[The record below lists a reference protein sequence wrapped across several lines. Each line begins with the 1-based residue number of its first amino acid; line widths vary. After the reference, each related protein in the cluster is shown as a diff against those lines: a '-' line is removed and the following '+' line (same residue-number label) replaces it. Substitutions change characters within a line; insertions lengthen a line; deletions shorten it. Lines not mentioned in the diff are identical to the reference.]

1 MDPGGGGGVRS
12 PAALLAALLVVLL
25 GSPGSDLSGQ
35 VGELPGRVTTSI
47 APPAPVPFGPGETLR
62 YQVKLGVF
70 SVGEGHMTVV
80 GLETVRGN
88 LTYHVVMAISGG
100 VPLARVEDE
109 FHSWIDVRTLVTR
122 RFIQDIREVRY
133 RAFRHWEIY
142 PEERRFERID
152 ADESGELPT
161 SLPLDDIAFVY
172 FVRTLPLE
180 VGQEYSFDRYFRES
194 GNPVILRVLRKET
207 ITVPAGT
214 FETVVV
220 RPIIQT
226 RGLFSQGG
234 EAELYFTDDHR
245 RLLVQMR
252 SKVPLVGSISLHL
265 RSISEGTSLR
275 TPPGGDRDPGPGM
288 DPSPAPMP

>member
-1 MDPGGGGGVRS
+1 VRGCRVRG
-12 PAALLAALLVVLL
+12 LLVSALVLAGLPAGPL
-25 GSPGSDLSGQ
+25 GGQ
-35 VGELPGRVTTSI
+35 VTELPGRVTTNI
-47 APPAPVPFGPGETLR
+47 APPAPVPFGPGETLT

-88 LTYHVVMAISGG
+88 LTYHVTMAIAGG

-109 FHSWIDVRTLVTR
+109 FHSWIDIRTLATR
-122 RFIQDIREVRY
+122 RFVQDIREVRY
-133 RAFRHWEIY
+133 RAFRHYEIF
-142 PEERRFERID
+142 PEERRFQRMDTDD
-152 ADESGELPT
+152 AGDLPT

-172 FVRTLPLE
+172 FVRTIPLV
-180 VGQEYSFDRYFRES
+180 VGQEYSFHRYFRES

-207 ITVPAGT
+207 VTVPAGT
-214 FETVVV
+214 FQTVVV

-265 RSISEGTSLR
+265 RSITEGRPLR
-275 TPPGGDRDPGPGM
+275 SPPGGEPAPEPEGGPSPPPGP
-288 DPSPAPMP
+288 

>member
-1 MDPGGGGGVRS
+1 VRFPFAGLGFLLLVPLNSWGGG
-12 PAALLAALLVVLL
+12 
-25 GSPGSDLSGQ
+25 LSGQ
-35 VGELPGRVTTSI
+35 VSELPGRVTTSI
-47 APPAPVPFGPGETLR
+47 APPAPVPFGPGEILR

-80 GLETVRGN
+80 GLETVRGHP
-88 LTYHVVMAISGG
+88 TYHVVMAIAGG

-109 FHSWIDVRTLVTR
+109 FHSWIDIRTLATR

-133 RAFRHWEIY
+133 RAFRHWEIF
-142 PEERRFERID
+142 PEERRFERGD
-152 ADESGELPT
+152 NDQSGDIPT
-161 SLPLDDIAFVY
+161 TLPLDDIAFVY
-172 FVRTLPLE
+172 FARTLALE
-180 VGQEYSFDRYFRES
+180 VGEEYRFDRYFREG
-194 GNPVILRVLRKET
+194 GNPVVIKVLRKET

-265 RSISEGTSLR
+265 RSITEGAPLR
-275 TPPGGDRDPGPGM
+275 SPGGGGEAVPEPGGGRV
-288 DPSPAPMP
+288 PAPVP

>member
-1 MDPGGGGGVRS
+1 MRS
-12 PAALLAALLVVLL
+12 PSPPLVLALLVLALLVL
-25 GSPGSDLSGQ
+25 PGFSASGLSGQ
-35 VGELPGRVTTSI
+35 VVELPDRVTTSI
-47 APPAPVPFGPGETLR
+47 APPAPVPFGPGEILR

-80 GLETVRGN
+80 GLETVRGSP
-88 LTYHVVMAISGG
+88 TYHVVMGISGG

-109 FHSWIDVRTLVTR
+109 FHSWIDITTLTTR

-133 RAFRHWEIY
+133 RAFRHYEIF
-142 PEERRFERID
+142 PEERRYERMD
-152 ADESGELPT
+152 ADDAGDLPT

-207 ITVPAGT
+207 VTVPAGT
-214 FETVVV
+214 FETIVV

-265 RSISEGTSLR
+265 RSITEGTPLR
-275 TPPGGDRDPGPGM
+275 PVSRGESPPGQGLEE
-288 DPSPAPMP
+288 SPAPGP

>member
-1 MDPGGGGGVRS
+1 VR
-12 PAALLAALLVVLL
+12 AAWDLWLLVPALFLAGLPVGPL
-25 GSPGSDLSGQ
+25 GGQ
-35 VGELPGRVTTSI
+35 VVELPGRVTTNI
-47 APPAPVPFGPGETLR
+47 APPAPVPFGPGEVLT

-70 SVGEGHMTVV
+70 SVGEGHMTVL
-80 GLETVRGN
+80 GLDTVRGKA
-88 LTYHVVMAISGG
+88 TYHAVMAIAGG

-109 FHSWIDVRTLVTR
+109 FHSWIDISTLASR
-122 RFIQDIREVRY
+122 RFVQDIREVRY
-133 RAFRHWEIY
+133 RAFRHYEIF
-142 PEERRFERID
+142 PEEGRYERVGT
-152 ADESGELPT
+152 DEAGDLPT
-161 SLPLDDIAFVY
+161 TLPLDDIAFVY
-172 FVRTLPLE
+172 FVRTIPLE
-180 VGQEYSFDRYFRES
+180 VGQEYTFNRYFRES
-194 GNPVILRVLRKET
+194 GNPVVLQVLRKET

-265 RSISEGTSLR
+265 RSITEGRPLR
-275 TPPGGDRDPGPGM
+275 APPGGGPESGT
-288 DPSPAPMP
+288 P